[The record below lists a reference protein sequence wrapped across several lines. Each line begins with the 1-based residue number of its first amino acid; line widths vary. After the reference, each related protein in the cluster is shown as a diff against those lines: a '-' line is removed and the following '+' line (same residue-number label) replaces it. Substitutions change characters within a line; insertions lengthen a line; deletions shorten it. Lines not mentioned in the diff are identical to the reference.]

1 MATKKLYI
9 IEEAEAYFVVREKHK
24 MSFEVIEDKEYN
36 NPSSGIMAD
45 QIIRFKGHKTK
56 KQYPNKLRRVVFYDY
71 DGNRTFV
78 FYTNNFDVTAEQV
91 AMLYKYRWR
100 VELFFKWLKQHLRIK
115 EFYGTSENVNGR
127 TMKMPTGS
135 WMFWSRKLSTCLL
148 LRKGRK
154 FILCY
159 S

>member
-1 MATKKLYI
+1 M
-9 IEEAEAYFVVREKHK
+9 
-24 MSFEVIEDKEYN
+24 N
-36 NPSSGIMAD
+36 
-45 QIIRFKGHKTK
+45 KG
-56 KQYPNKLRRVVFYDY
+56 QYVFSQLCDFLPT
-71 DGNRTFV
+71 DH
-78 FYTNNFDVTAEQV
+78 
-91 AMLYKYRWR
+91 
-100 VELFFKWLKQHLRIK
+100 FKWLKQHLRIK